1 MLILRVYINK
11 PFYKKF
17 NGKMKKWLTFFFT
30 VFSIFHKKFHEM
42 DDIYILMDAD
52 IDLWIIFI
60 NIL

>member
-1 MLILRVYINK
+1 MLRVYINK
-11 PFYKKF
+11 PFYKIF

-30 VFSIFHKKFHEM
+30 IFPIFHKKFHEM
-42 DDIYILMDAD
+42 DDIYIYILMDAG